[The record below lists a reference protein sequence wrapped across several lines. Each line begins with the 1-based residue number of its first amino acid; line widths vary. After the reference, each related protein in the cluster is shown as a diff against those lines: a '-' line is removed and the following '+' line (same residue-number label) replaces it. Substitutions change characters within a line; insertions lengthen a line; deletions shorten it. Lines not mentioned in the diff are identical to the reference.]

1 MSNVTAIMV
10 CDDWDGADGA
20 EQLLAIRVNG
30 RVEVV
35 FNSTHPVTLLHRQYE
50 RELAGLESI
59 NMILN
64 RQLEEAN
71 FERDDALRQLAE
83 MSIAK
88 EACDERI
95 LWE

>member
-1 MSNVTAIMV
+1 MSSVTAIMV
-10 CDDWDGADGA
+10 RDDWNGS
-20 EQLLAIRVNG
+20 EQLLAIRVDG

-50 RELAGLESI
+50 RELAGLESR

-71 FERDDALRQLAE
+71 FERDDVLRQLAE

-88 EACDERI
+88 EACDDT
-95 LWE
+95 